1 MELSR
6 WSGAGR
12 RAGGTNA
19 VWRDESLGRR
29 ERHGERHR
37 VCSGFG
43 KPTSDTSECGVCVG
57 HAVQSVSALGLITR
71 YTTWRRALSCRG

>member
-12 RAGGTNA
+12 RAGGTNT

-29 ERHGERHR
+29 QRPGKRHR
-37 VCSGFG
+37 VCGFG
-43 KPTSDTSECGVCVG
+43 KPTSDTSECGAECVG
-57 HAVQSVSALGLITR
+57 HAVQSVSAPGLITR
-71 YTTWRRALSCRG
+71 YTTWRALSCRG